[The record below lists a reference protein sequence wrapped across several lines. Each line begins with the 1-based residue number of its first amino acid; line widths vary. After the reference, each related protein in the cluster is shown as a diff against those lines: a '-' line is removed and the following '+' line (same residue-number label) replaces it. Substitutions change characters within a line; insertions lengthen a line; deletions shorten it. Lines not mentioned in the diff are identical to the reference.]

1 MSESPDNPP
10 GPREIRGDA
19 SPIFVSVHV
28 GEATGEV
35 TPADRIE
42 VEDADHLKYLR
53 LRAGDFELPQ
63 AVFLVINGARH
74 EITQDSLPEEGPEE
88 G

>member
-10 GPREIRGDA
+10 GSREIRVDA
-19 SPIFVSVHV
+19 SPIFFSFHVS
-28 GEATGEV
+28 EATGEA
-35 TPADRIE
+35 TSADRIE

-63 AVFLVINGARH
+63 AVFLVINGERL
-74 EITQDSLPEEGPEE
+74 EITQDSLPEEG
-88 G
+88 